1 MSDAQTPFQLLLEI
15 DQRCRLLAAGLP
27 LQQTAVQTW
36 SGIGFRMGERLF
48 VAPMGEVGEVL
59 HEPRYTLLP
68 GVKTWVKGVANVR
81 GRLLPVMDLCGFFGN
96 ELSPLRKQRRVLVV
110 DHQDVFAGLT
120 VDEWRSL
127 DEAALD
133 HIRNEAGA
141 KLNAAGADP
150 LIHTVADLETV
161 SLDDLR
167 RYMALCGVEQAGP
180 LGSPWLDGPL
190 SASAL
195 QVRAAVLKGY
205 YLDVTSREAIN
216 EELQK
221 QLTAT
226 RLPTRALKDKQFL
239 AHVSGQDVPANPL
252 APPAPSRRHP
262 RLMPDGV
269 TAALMDCVN
278 TARDRM
284 IVTWLNDSGIRVGE
298 LCGLHH
304 ADLHLRADHECG
316 EERLA
321 HFHVVK
327 RSNRNR
333 ARAKRGQ
340 PARLE
345 DGVIRG
351 GSVRYASPAMV
362 ETYLEYLTEE
372 YFQVRGLAVT
382 NLVLVQLQNDIG
394 MPLSTH
400 GVRQMLARAGKR
412 AGAGNVRPHSFRHTW
427 ATSLT
432 EASGIPALTAK
443 AGGWASAK
451 TVEETYLH
459 LASSDLVSDALER
472 VWSRSGA

>member
-1 MSDAQTPFQLLLEI
+1 VDSGALEYFVQAANHKDHSQSFSIFEVSTAKIHARSDRWLRTFSEGT
-15 DQRCRLLAAGLP
+15 QRTYAYHL
-27 LQQTAVQTW
+27 
-36 SGIGFRMGERLF
+36 
-48 VAPMGEVGEVL
+48 
-59 HEPRYTLLP
+59 
-68 GVKTWVKGVANVR
+68 
-81 GRLLPVMDLCGFFGN
+81 
-96 ELSPLRKQRRVLVV
+96 V
-110 DHQDVFAGLT
+110 DHLRWLKT
-120 VDEWRSL
+120 V
-127 DEAALD
+127 
-133 HIRNEAGA
+133 
-141 KLNAAGADP
+141 NASE
-150 LIHTVADLETV
+150 ETV